1 MSGGSGSGVGV
12 GVGRGAAA
20 AGPVTVADPIP
31 LKLRANDVVRHVV
44 NVDSC
49 FRQRGSGTSS
59 TDFQVTLLTPIR
71 NVLRVRMTSVELP
84 AAVPFFTA
92 ARRNVTLR
100 ILYRDG
106 TGTLMG
112 VPLVIPDGNYDAV
125 GAAAALN
132 TAILDASGAGAF
144 TVPLSLSVSYNAAT
158 RRFVFTGDAV
168 TRFGV
173 DPLFGGV
180 SRVTDYGLGYYLG
193 FSARL
198 HSPTR
203 DVSGAPYIVAG
214 DGCADFSGHKYVFL
228 QVNDYACVR
237 QTVTSYRPDGLPIQ
251 HDFTA
256 LAKILVGT
264 AAGGDGGAAASDLI
278 REVVFPTPQNITRLN
293 VRVVDKYGEVLD
305 FCGLPVSFALEVL
318 EVRNSSM
325 YDMVRDGLA
334 IVYRAD

>member
-1 MSGGSGSGVGV
+1 MSGGGRGSG
-12 GVGRGAAA
+12 RGSDRGAA

-71 NVLRVRMTSVELP
+71 NVLRVRVTSVELP

-100 ILYRDG
+100 ILYRDAS
-106 TGTLMG
+106 GTLMG

-125 GAAAALN
+125 AAAAALN
-132 TAILDASGAGAF
+132 AAILDVSAGP
-144 TVPLSLSVSYNAAT
+144 TPLPFPLSVSYNAAT

-168 TRFGV
+168 TRFGI

-180 SRVTDYGLGYYLG
+180 ERVTDFGLGYYLG

-256 LAKILVGT
+256 LAKILVGA
-264 AAGGDGGAAASDLI
+264 AAGGDGGAAATDLI
-278 REVVFPTPQNITRLN
+278 REVVFPTPQNVSRLN

>member
-1 MSGGSGSGVGV
+1 MSGGSGSGVG
-12 GVGRGAAA
+12 RGAA

-49 FRQRGSGTSS
+49 FRQRAAGATS

-71 NVLRVRMTSVELP
+71 NVLRVRVASVELP
-84 AAVPFFTA
+84 SAPSAPPFFTA

-100 ILYRDG
+100 ILYRDAS
-106 TGTLMG
+106 GTLMG
-112 VPLVIPDGNYDAV
+112 VPLVIPDGHYDAV
-125 GAAAALN
+125 TAAAALN
-132 TAILDASGAGAF
+132 AAILDVSGSGALPF
-144 TVPLSLSVSYNAAT
+144 PLSVSYNATT
-158 RRFVFTGDAV
+158 RSFVFTGDAV

-180 SRVTDYGLGYYLG
+180 ERVTDYGLGYYLG

-203 DVSGAPYIVAG
+203 DGVGGPYIVAA

-264 AAGGDGGAAASDLI
+264 AAGSDGGAAATDLI
-278 REVVFPTPQNITRLN
+278 REVVFPTPQNVSRLV